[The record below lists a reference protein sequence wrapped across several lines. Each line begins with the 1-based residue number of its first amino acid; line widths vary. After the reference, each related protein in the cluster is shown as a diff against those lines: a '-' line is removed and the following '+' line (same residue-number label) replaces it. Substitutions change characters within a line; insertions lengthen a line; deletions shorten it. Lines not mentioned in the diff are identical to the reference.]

1 MESILAS
8 RTAIATPKSNKMPF
22 QGLIFD

>member
-8 RTAIATPKSNKMPF
+8 RIAIATQKLNKMPF
-22 QGLIFD
+22 QGLNFD